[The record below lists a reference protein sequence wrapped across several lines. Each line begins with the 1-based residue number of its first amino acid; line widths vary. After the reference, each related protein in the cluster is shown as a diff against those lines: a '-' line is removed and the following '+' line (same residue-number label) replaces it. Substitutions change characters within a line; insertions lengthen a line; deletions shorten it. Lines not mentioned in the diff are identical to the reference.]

1 MSKLLK
7 IFIIFMIT
15 ITLFFCTVNA
25 ETTNLYND
33 VSEEETS
40 DTTEN
45 IENSIKNETVYS
57 TSIDEEM
64 DLSDDSENTE
74 NTTTSSSSSSSI
86 NSSARVSSLSSIPEA
101 NLGLNNVLCIILIAI
116 GVLII
121 LLAIAILIRLK

>member
-1 MSKLLK
+1 
-7 IFIIFMIT
+7 MIT
-15 ITLFFCTVNA
+15 INLSFCIVNA

-33 VSEEETS
+33 VQNEETAE
-40 DTTEN
+40 DTEADSEYN
-45 IENSIKNETVYS
+45 

-64 DLSDDSENTE
+64 DLSTLAENKKTSS
-74 NTTTSSSSSSSI
+74 TSTTSSGI

-121 LLAIAILIRLK
+121 LLAIAILIRIK